1 MKTTIK
7 TYTPKPIPVCAI
19 QYDGSAEMQ
28 MDLCKMGIVA
38 YVKEGDYLVQHSA
51 HGASCIVDKDTFERT
66 YEEVK
71 EETK

>member
-1 MKTTIK
+1 MEITIK
-7 TYTPKPIPVCAI
+7 TYKSKPIPVCAI

-28 MDLCKMGIVA
+28 MELCKMGIEK
-38 YVKEGDYLVQHSA
+38 YVEEGDYLVQSSSHCA
-51 HGASCIVDKDTFERT
+51 LRIVRKDTFERT

>member
-1 MKTTIK
+1 MITKIK
-7 TYTPKPIPVCAI
+7 TYTPKSIPVRAI

-28 MDLCKMGIVA
+28 MELCKMGIGA